1 MPQQPTHQ
9 CLSCNRPETAVPL
22 IALRYNGQEAWIC
35 SQCMPV
41 LIHHPERL
49 MNQLGA
55 TEPIPS
61 APHEH
66 E

>member
-22 IALRYNGQEAWIC
+22 LALRYNGQEAWIC

-41 LIHHPERL
+41 LIHHPDRL
-49 MNQLGA
+49 IGKLEGA
-55 TEPIPS
+55 ESLTP
-61 APHEH
+61 APHE
-66 E
+66 